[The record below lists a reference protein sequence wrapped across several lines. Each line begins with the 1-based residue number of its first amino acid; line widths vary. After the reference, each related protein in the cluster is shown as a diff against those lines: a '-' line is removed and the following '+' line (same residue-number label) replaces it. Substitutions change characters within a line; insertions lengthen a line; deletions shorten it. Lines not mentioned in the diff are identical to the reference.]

1 MDAWVVE
8 GKAAAMLPHSMYAC
22 IPKVKIAHQ
31 VSNVQGKT
39 GFWSLWGGRGAERCE
54 SGGGVEAGGKAAD
67 EGDHGGMPK
76 AVEAEEIH
84 FFQGL
89 LGGPFFDGHPISG
102 DEDAGAVIAVAA
114 MHENLLSGVIAEIG
128 KELQN
133 LLVGGRGPSADGDVY
148 EAHAQ
153 GFRLATLPEDFFAVF
168 AAEIDDGGDAEF
180 FKFGEALGPRLRA
193 AVEMIVNF
201 SAIGNGGDVKFFSVS
216 RMHFRSCRGLRM
228 FLRGKGAK
236 QERNGDEREKQSAPH
251 HRCDASSVARGEKRE
266 KRCKESG

>member
-31 VSNVQGKT
+31 VWNVQGKT

-84 FFQGL
+84 FSYGL
-89 LGGPFFDGHPISG
+89 LSRPFLRGYAISG
-102 DEDAGAVIAVAA
+102 DENAGAIFTEAAV
-114 MHENLLSGVIAEIG
+114 HEDFLSRIIVEKREKLGD
-128 KELQN
+128 LF
-133 LLVGGRGPSADGDVY
+133 VGWGGPSTNGDVD

-153 GFRLATLPEDFFAVF
+153 RFGALTLPSDFFAVL
-168 AAEIDDGGDAEF
+168 AA
-180 FKFGEALGPRLRA
+180 
-193 AVEMIVNF
+193 
-201 SAIGNGGDVKFFSVS
+201 
-216 RMHFRSCRGLRM
+216 
-228 FLRGKGAK
+228 
-236 QERNGDEREKQSAPH
+236 
-251 HRCDASSVARGEKRE
+251 
-266 KRCKESG
+266 